1 MNDPITAWQKFVG
14 MILGMMS
21 IIGILSIIGW
31 LSRLKSSHIGHL
43 LP

>member
-21 IIGILSIIGW
+21 IIGILGILGW
-31 LSRLKSSHIGHL
+31 LAK
-43 LP
+43 P